1 MEIGSI
7 LVVSA
12 IESDHAFIHGL
23 FNSEKWQVRAA
34 DSWRHAS
41 DHLSRDRVGVVLC
54 EKELPDGAWKDV
66 LASLS
71 AMPDAPALIVAS
83 EHADD
88 KLWAEVLN
96 LGGYDVLMKP
106 FDRTEVGRV
115 VSLAWQNWA
124 SARGESGRAASAG
137 I

>member
-7 LVVSA
+7 LVVSPK
-12 IESDHAFIHGL
+12 EGDHAFIRGL
-23 FNSEKWQVRAA
+23 FNSPKWQVRTVN
-34 DSWRHAS
+34 SWQHAS
-41 DHLSRDRVGVVLC
+41 DHLSRDPVAVVLC
-54 EKELPDGAWKDV
+54 EKELPDCAWKDV
-66 LASLS
+66 LAGLS
-71 AMPDAPALIVAS
+71 GMPDAPVLIVAS

-106 FDRTEVGRV
+106 FDRIEVSRV
-115 VSLAWQNWA
+115 VNLAWQNWT
-124 SARGESGRAASAG
+124 SARGNSPRAASAG